1 MKKSLLAPIN
11 FIIDKS
17 NYLRGLLV
25 LIAHDNVVQDHEIN
39 TFMKEGSEMG
49 YEKDYLRSSI
59 NTLLKNK
66 HIKNDPPRFH
76 NPGFAVKLIE
86 SGIEIINKDRL
97 PHPMKV
103 NFLHQVAAC
112 NGIQDIWDNKYSARI
127 LQKCK
132 S

>member
-25 LIAHDNVVQDHEIN
+25 LIARDNVVQDHEIN
-39 TFMKEGSEMG
+39 TFMEEGSQMG
-49 YEKDYLRSSI
+49 YERDFLRSSI

-66 HIKNDPPRFH
+66 HIKSDPPRFH
-76 NPGFAVKLIE
+76 NPGFAIKLIE
-86 SGIEIINKDRL
+86 SGIEIINKDNL
-97 PHPMKV
+97 THPMKV

-112 NGIQDIWDNKYSARI
+112 NGIQDIWDKKYSARI
-127 LQKCK
+127 LQKRK
-132 S
+132 N